1 VAHRLADRYGREAVE
16 VMRLAREEDLA
27 APLGEGIDHIQAEVA
42 WAARK
47 ELALSLDDVLARRM
61 RLAQE
66 LPDRGA
72 SIAPGV
78 AAVLGEELGWDDE
91 RQAAEVERYLE
102 TARREYGLPWDR

>member
-1 VAHRLADRYGREAVE
+1 
-16 VMRLAREEDLA
+16 MARDLDLA
-27 APLGEGIDHIQAEVA
+27 APLGHGVDHIQGEVA
-42 WAARK
+42 WAARR

-78 AAVLGEELGWDDE
+78 AAVLGAELGWDED

-102 TARREYGLPWDR
+102 TARREYGLPWAS